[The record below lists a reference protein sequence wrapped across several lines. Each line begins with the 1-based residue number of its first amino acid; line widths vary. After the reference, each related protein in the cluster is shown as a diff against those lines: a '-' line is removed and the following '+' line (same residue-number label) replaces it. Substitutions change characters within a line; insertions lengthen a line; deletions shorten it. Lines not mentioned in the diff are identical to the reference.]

1 MAELND
7 TRLPISWILT
17 RRSKIPGFLPALQC
31 GKPSKQLVIITK
43 MNLKTRNQYR
53 HKLKSRQNLPTPS
66 HLRMQKQ
73 AKKLKKNNKRRSRH
87 KKMQLTSESKPTNI
101 IVLQPINEILHFLT
115 QQHVN
120 SHTHVQPCINHHTPK
135 HKNTIFHI
143 IPTIT
148 QIPMFEF
155 LSLHTSPHL
164 RT

>member
-1 MAELND
+1 MTQGFPFL
-7 TRLPISWILT
+7 
-17 RRSKIPGFLPALQC
+17 GFLHVAAKSLVFCRHFNVENQANNSLLSPKWTWKRGTNTDTNWSR
-31 GKPSKQLVIITK
+31 GKIYQHHRISECK
-43 MNLKTRNQYR
+43 NTRKNW
-53 HKLKSRQNLPTPS
+53 
-66 HLRMQKQ
+66 
-73 AKKLKKNNKRRSRH
+73 KKNNKRRSRH